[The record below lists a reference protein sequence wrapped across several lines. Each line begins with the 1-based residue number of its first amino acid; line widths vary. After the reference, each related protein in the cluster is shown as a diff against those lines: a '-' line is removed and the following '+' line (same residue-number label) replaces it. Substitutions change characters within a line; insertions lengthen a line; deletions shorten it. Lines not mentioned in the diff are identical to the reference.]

1 MTRRANGEA
10 SIVTLKDGSWR
21 AAFRFD
27 REDGTT
33 GRKYLRAT
41 TQTDARSPA
50 GPPKARST
58 TPLITTRPPATG
70 TTTRSC
76 VRGSHVGLGTGHR
89 ATMPAAWS
97 AISSTS
103 ARRRSARC
111 SNRSPMPP

>member
-41 TQTDARSPA
+41 TQTDARRKLREAQRQVSQGVVA
-50 GPPKARST
+50 D
-58 TPLITTRPPATG
+58 G
-70 TTTRSC
+70 TMA
-76 VRGSHVGLGTGHR
+76 L
-89 ATMPAAWS
+89 AK
-97 AISSTS
+97 
-103 ARRRSARC
+103 
-111 SNRSPMPP
+111 

>member
-41 TQTDARSPA
+41 TQTDARRKLREAQRQVSQGVVA
-50 GPPKARST
+50 DGQVVAQRV
-58 TPLITTRPPATG
+58 ATG
-70 TTTRSC
+70 STVTMLYF
-76 VRGSHVGLGTGHR
+76 VLDHLGSVAVITDSTGL
-89 ATMPAAWS
+89 PAN
-97 AISSTS
+97 AI
-103 ARRRSARC
+103 RQFF
-111 SNRSPMPP
+111 